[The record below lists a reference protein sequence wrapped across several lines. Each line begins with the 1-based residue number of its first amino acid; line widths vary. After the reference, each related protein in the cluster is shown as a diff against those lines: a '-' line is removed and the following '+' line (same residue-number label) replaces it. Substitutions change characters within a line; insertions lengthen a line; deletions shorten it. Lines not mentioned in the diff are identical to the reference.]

1 MTPSAGC
8 AFLRERTVGGVTPSP
23 LHRPPIILELDL
35 TQPLVDPPPGDPLGQ
50 LRSRGRHQL
59 RPTLRALHEAA
70 EDPRVVGLV
79 AKVGGPM
86 SWSTMHELHRGLQP
100 FLDAR
105 KPTIAWAETFP
116 DGPIGTCAYVLAA
129 GFDEIWLQPGGG
141 VGLLGVAVET
151 TFLRGAFDKLGIEP
165 QLEQRHEYKN
175 AADRFMRTELTD
187 AHREALDAVAASV
200 FADALAIVG
209 AGRSMT
215 PERVR
220 ELVDSGPRTAA
231 EAHDA
236 RLVDRLGYRDEVLAA
251 LRERVG
257 ASDAELLFA
266 DRWKPRH
273 RFRLPA
279 RHRQHLALVE
289 VRGGIASGR
298 SRPGPM
304 GGQVGSDTVAAELRA
319 ALDDDRV
326 RGVVLHVES
335 PGGSAVA
342 SEVIWREVGR
352 VREAG
357 KPVVASMGDV
367 AASGGYYVSCPADRI
382 VALPSTLTGSIG
394 VLGGKFVTSG
404 LLAKLGLTEGSVQ
417 QGERARMWSARR
429 GFSDEEW
436 ERLNAEMDAIYTD
449 FVGKVAAGRGR
460 SVAEIEPLARGR
472 VWSGRD
478 AYENGLVDDLGG
490 LRDATRIA
498 RRLAEL
504 PDDAPLQPA
513 VRVPLPARLVPP
525 RNSDDPRA
533 LLAGSAP
540 SLRDLTGLAGPSGV
554 ELRMIDVR
562 LR

>member
-1 MTPSAGC
+1 M
-8 AFLRERTVGGVTPSP
+8 GGVTPSP

-70 EDPRVVGLV
+70 DDPRVVGLV

-231 EAHDA
+231 EAQMA

-257 ASDAELLFA
+257 AATPSCCSPTGGSRGVGCGCRPGTGSTW
-266 DRWKPRH
+266 RWSRSVAGSPRVAAGPA
-273 RFRLPA
+273 RWAARSAATRLP
-279 RHRQHLALVE
+279 
-289 VRGGIASGR
+289 
-298 SRPGPM
+298 
-304 GGQVGSDTVAAELRA
+304 AELRA